1 MNSTLVCLILDPQC
15 DSDGVNCRCVK
26 KSIIPQEVSD
36 AILTYEEVYGVSSF
50 TKRFGIKSGL
60 MDKSSSELYTGLLVE
75 WNTWVSKTDVDDLH
89 SFCKENA
96 YAVLAD
102 KLSKYL

>member
-1 MNSTLVCLILDPQC
+1 MNNTLVCLILNPQC
-15 DSDGVNCRCVK
+15 DRKGANCKCVK

-36 AILTYEEVYGVSSF
+36 AILKYQEVYGVSSF

-75 WNTWVSKTDVDDLH
+75 WNTWVSKNDINDLYI
-89 SFCKENA
+89 FCKEND
-96 YAVLAD
+96 YTELASN
-102 KLSKYL
+102 LSKYL